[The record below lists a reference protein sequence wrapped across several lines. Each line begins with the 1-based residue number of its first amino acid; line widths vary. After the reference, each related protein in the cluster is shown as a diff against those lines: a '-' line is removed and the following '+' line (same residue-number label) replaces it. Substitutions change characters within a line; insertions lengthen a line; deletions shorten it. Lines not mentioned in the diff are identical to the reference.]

1 MSALTLSQSAIPQYH
16 WTGLNQRHFLECLA
30 QNGVV
35 SLAAK
40 AVDMSLQAAY
50 AYRQRAGGRVFA
62 LGWLAAI
69 LVSRDRLFDDLME
82 RAFMGQEDEMIRDP
96 DNNRL
101 VRKRIDNRL
110 GMGMLGRLDRM
121 VADAD
126 ASDVGGEPLLPA
138 ARIVAGDFERF
149 LDLVERE
156 GGGAEAGVFLAA
168 GTGTQSDAFH
178 YQLAEKTEGF
188 GDDPEADDDA
198 QPEFDD
204 SPEGLAAGLSVW
216 RDDSDSEW
224 RTDFPPPPGF
234 DAEEHGEYGDQGY
247 ERTLTDAETA
257 VQDARHYVETRP
269 FIAAAQG
276 ARDAWFAPEAEVKTE
291 LKARAAA
298 ERAEQKAA
306 ERLRRVA
313 TALAEKRRLV
323 EATRVPLE
331 QGVVEIKAAAEPY
344 VLLPNEADAR
354 GEAAVHIVA
363 PAKPRPIFGIYG
375 NRLPTMEPAW

>member
-1 MSALTLSQSAIPQYH
+1 MSALTLSPRYH
-16 WTGLNQRHFLECLA
+16 WTGLNQRRFLECLA
-30 QNGVV
+30 QTGVV

-40 AVDMSLQAAY
+40 AVDMSLQAAD

-69 LVSRDRLFDDLME
+69 LVSRDRLFDELME

-110 GMGMLGRLDRM
+110 GMGMLARLDRM
-121 VADAD
+121 IADAD
-126 ASDVGGEPLLPA
+126 ASNVGGEPLLPA
-138 ARIVAGDFERF
+138 ARIVAGDYEKF

-156 GGGAEAGVFLAA
+156 GGGAEAGVYLAA
-168 GTGTQSDAFH
+168 GAGAQTCAFH
-178 YQLAEKTEGF
+178 YQLAQKTEGF
-188 GDDPEADDDA
+188 DEDSVGDEEA
-198 QPEFDD
+198 QPVFDD

-269 FIAAAQG
+269 FIAAAQD
-276 ARDAWFAPEAEVKTE
+276 ARDAWFAPEAEVKAE
-291 LKARAAA
+291 LKKRAAA
-298 ERAEQKAA
+298 EKSEQNAA
-306 ERLRRVA
+306 EKLRRAA

-323 EATRVPLE
+323 DAKRVPLK

-344 VLLPNEADAR
+344 VPLPNEADAR

-363 PAKPRPIFGIYG
+363 PVKPRPIFGIYG
-375 NRLPTMEPAW
+375 NRLPGMEPAW

>member
-1 MSALTLSQSAIPQYH
+1 MSALTLSPRYH
-16 WTGLNQRHFLECLA
+16 WTDLNQRRFLECLA

-69 LVSRDRLFDDLME
+69 LVSRDRLFDELME

-110 GMGMLGRLDRM
+110 GMGMLARLDRM

-126 ASDVGGEPLLPA
+126 ASNVGGEPLLPA
-138 ARIVAGDFERF
+138 ARIVAGDFEKF

-168 GTGTQSDAFH
+168 GAGTQSCAFH
-178 YQLAEKTEGF
+178 YQLVQKTASF
-188 GDDPEADDDA
+188 DDDPEAHEEA
-198 QPEFDD
+198 QPVFDD
-204 SPEGLAAGLSVW
+204 SPERLAAELSVW

-269 FIAAAQG
+269 FIAAAQD
-276 ARDAWFAPEAEVKTE
+276 ARDAWFAPEADVKAE
-291 LKARAAA
+291 LKARAEAA
-298 ERAEQKAA
+298 KTEQKAA
-306 ERLRRVA
+306 EKLRRA
-313 TALAEKRRLV
+313 TTALAEKRRRA
-323 EATRVPLE
+323 EAKRVPLE

-375 NRLPTMEPAW
+375 NRLPGMEPAW

>member
-138 ARIVAGDFERF
+138 ARIVAGDFEKF

-168 GTGTQSDAFH
+168 GAGVQSCAFH
-178 YQLAEKTEGF
+178 YQLAQKTEGF
-188 GDDPEADDDA
+188 DEESGDDDV
-198 QPEFDD
+198 QPVFDD

-216 RDDSDSEW
+216 RDDTDCEW

-257 VQDARHYVETRP
+257 VQDTRHYVETRP
-269 FIAAAQG
+269 FIAAAQD
-276 ARDAWFAPEAEVKTE
+276 ARDAWFAPEAEVKAE
-291 LKARAAA
+291 LKKRAAA
-298 ERAEQKAA
+298 EKAEQKAA
-306 ERLRRVA
+306 EKLRRAA

-323 EATRVPLE
+323 EAKRVPLE
-331 QGVVEIKAAAEPY
+331 QGAVEIKAAAEPY
-344 VLLPNEADAR
+344 VLLPCEADA
-354 GEAAVHIVA
+354 GVDTAVHIVA

-375 NRLPTMEPAW
+375 NRLPGMEPAW

>member
-1 MSALTLSQSAIPQYH
+1 MSALTLSQTPTPNYH
-16 WTGLNQRHFLECLA
+16 WTGPNQRRFLECLA
-30 QNGVV
+30 QDGVV
-35 SLAAK
+35 RLAAK
-40 AVDMSLQAAY
+40 AVDISAQAAY

-110 GMGMLGRLDRM
+110 GMGMLARLDRM
-121 VADAD
+121 VADVA
-126 ASDVGGEPLLPA
+126 ASDVGGEPLLA
-138 ARIVAGDFERF
+138 SARIVAGDFEKF

-168 GTGTQSDAFH
+168 GAGTQSCAFH
-178 YQLAEKTEGF
+178 YQLAEKTASF
-188 GDDPEADDDA
+188 DDDPEADEEA
-198 QPEFDD
+198 HPVFDD

-269 FIAAAQG
+269 FIAAAQD
-276 ARDAWFAPEAEVKTE
+276 ARDAWFAPEADVKAE
-291 LKARAAA
+291 LKARAEAA
-298 ERAEQKAA
+298 KTEQKAA
-306 ERLRRVA
+306 EKLRRA
-313 TALAEKRRLV
+313 TTALAEKRRLV
-323 EATRVPLE
+323 EAKRVPLE

-344 VLLPNEADAR
+344 LPLPNEADAR

-363 PAKPRPIFGIYG
+363 PVKPRPIFGIYG
-375 NRLPTMEPAW
+375 NRLPGMEPAW